1 MFSSGG
7 SIEVQ
12 NNIRLLDSGQT
23 GGFVFKAGS
32 NATASNPTTYK
43 ITSKNGQLYGFDG
56 AGLDIEENVK
66 VEWGLGFIKGN
77 GSGDKREVN
86 DALHK
91 VGKGTLVIITKYD
104 TPPDDGKYGYLRVAM
119 ARWSL
124 VPSRKPLMA
133 CISQVGAGLWS
144 W

>member
-1 MFSSGG
+1 MFSSGR

-66 VEWGLGFIKGN
+66 VEWGLGFI
-77 GSGDKREVN
+77 SGKTGVN

-91 VGKGTLVIITKYD
+91 VGKGTLVIKTQYTQK
-104 TPPDDGKYGYLRVAM
+104 PDDGKYGYLRVGDGKVGLIQ
-119 ARWSL
+119 SL
-124 VPSRKPLMA
+124 KPLMA
-133 CISQVGAGLWS
+133 CISQVGVGLWS

>member
-1 MFSSGG
+1 MDLLVSSVGG
-7 SIEVQ
+7 
-12 NNIRLLDSGQT
+12 L
-23 GGFVFKAGS
+23 VFKAKQNNGS
-32 NATASNPTTYK
+32 NETIYK
-43 ITSKNGQLYGFDG
+43 ITSNGTNSTNGNKPFGFNG
-56 AGLDIEENVK
+56 SGLDIEENVK

-91 VGKGTLVIITKYD
+91 VGKGTLVITTKYD